1 MLIIYMASELHEA
14 AVHSLYAIL
23 VKAMES
29 QEEVYG
35 NELDWV
41 ITTNLSTRLEDNEY
55 DRSIKSCLK
64 FVGNMTIVN
73 EYGESISV
81 FEFTLTQSCFD
92 AIHKI
97 WKILVCNPLTLAG
110 VVISLNKYP

>member
-1 MLIIYMASELHEA
+1 MASELHEA
-14 AVHSLYAIL
+14 AVRSLYAIL

-55 DRSIKSCLK
+55 DRSIKSCSK
-64 FVGNMTIVN
+64 FVGDITVVN
-73 EYGESISV
+73 EYGESILV
-81 FEFTLTQSCFD
+81 IEFALTQSRVD
-92 AIHKI
+92 AIRKI
-97 WKILVCNPLTLAG
+97 RKILARNPST
-110 VVISLNKYP
+110 